1 MRPTVCK
8 HTAPKRSVVH
18 EVKNNK
24 VVEVEYSIVKPVY
37 KGNVIEV
44 DGKEYIFDEEDN
56 VFWLNGIKYSKYITR
71 EA

>member
-24 VVEVEYSIVKPVY
+24 VVEVEYNVVKPVY
-37 KGNVIEV
+37 KGNVIDV
-44 DGKEYIFDEEDN
+44 DGREYIYNEDDG
-56 VFWLNGIKYSKYITR
+56 VYWLDGIQYSEYIR
-71 EA
+71 

>member
-24 VVEVEYSIVKPVY
+24 VVEIEYNIIKPVY
-37 KGNVIEV
+37 KGNVIDV
-44 DGKEYIFDEEDN
+44 DGREYIYNEDDG
-56 VFWLNGIKYSKYITR
+56 VYWLDGIQYSEYIR
-71 EA
+71 

>member
-24 VVEVEYSIVKPVY
+24 VVEVEYNVVKPVY
-37 KGNVIEV
+37 KDNVIDV
-44 DGKEYIFDEEDN
+44 DGREYIYNEDDG
-56 VFWLNGIKYSKYITR
+56 VYWLDGIQYSEYIR
-71 EA
+71 

>member
-24 VVEVEYSIVKPVY
+24 VVEVEYNVVKPVY
-37 KGNVIEV
+37 RGNVIEV
-44 DGKEYIFDEEDN
+44 DGKEYIYNEDDG
-56 VFWLNGIKYSKYITR
+56 VYWLDGVQYSEYVK
-71 EA
+71 